1 MGPTPHVR
9 QGINALGVCIIFI
22 YIYIE
27 RERER
32 AREREREREAYKSE
46 KANKKKIRDNSM
58 KVNSS

>member
-9 QGINALGVCIIFI
+9 QGINALGVFIIFTYI
-22 YIYIE
+22 YIY
-27 RERER
+27 RE
-32 AREREREREAYKSE
+32 REREREREAYKSE